1 MELRISCENDDIKS
15 MYDNHRHYHMGDS
28 GLDVFFT
35 DKLIIP
41 KKSTGYIVSLGIKC
55 EGLKQGVPISY
66 FLYPRSSISKTPLRM
81 SNSVGI
87 IDAGYRG
94 CIKVALD
101 NMGDDDYVIDK
112 GTRLFQICCP
122 LLSPITLKIVDCL
135 SETSRGEGG
144 FGSTDTGLKEV
155 ANK

>member
-1 MELRISCENDDIKS
+1 
-15 MYDNHRHYHMGDS
+15 
-28 GLDVFFT
+28 
-35 DKLIIP
+35 
-41 KKSTGYIVSLGIKC
+41 
-55 EGLKQGVPISY
+55 
-66 FLYPRSSISKTPLRM
+66 M

-155 ANK
+155 ANKSSSVKCMRFFIPVVLSTYNKLSTVSLRGGGD